1 MSKNKLGEIVTIY
14 PVEKEEPPKKAVRK
28 LDYAVGI
35 LAEYGNNDWVVFNN
49 NGRGYCFVDKSI
61 DTSKF
66 ETNQV
71 VYYYTDKSTIKNE
84 IDTRIFEDHKGE
96 FRAFVVDKKKV
107 KKKVF
112 SIDWAFNQLWI
123 IGERNS
129 FKFEIIRKQ
138 VAEMFEEE
146 IKKAY
151 EQGHKD
157 SVKNKKYFTETYG
170 DDFNKSSWR

>member
-14 PVEKEEPPKKAVRK
+14 AAEKEQPKKEVQK

-35 LAEYGNNDWVVFNN
+35 LCEYENNDWVVFNA
-49 NGRGYCFVDKSI
+49 NGTGYSFVDKSI

-66 ETNQV
+66 KTNQV
-71 VYYYTDKSTIKNE
+71 VYFYTAESTIKNE
-84 IDTRIFEDHKGE
+84 IDTRIFVDHKGE

-112 SIDWAFNQLWI
+112 SIDWAFNQLWV

-129 FKFEIIRKQ
+129 FKWEIVRKQ

-170 DDFNKSSWR
+170 DDFDKYDWN